1 MTVRIWKKSHG
12 TFVRGRREL
21 LKLTQDQ
28 LARRAKI
35 STRTLVALELGHVI
49 DPATSTLVGLA
60 NALKVTTDALLGRA
74 DDEPAGRC
82 A

>member
-1 MTVRIWKKSHG
+1 MTVRTWKKSHG
-12 TFVRGRREL
+12 AFVRGRREL
-21 LKLTQDQ
+21 LKLSQEQ

-49 DPATSTLVGLA
+49 DPSTSTLVGLA
-60 NALKVTTDALLGRA
+60 NALKVTTDALLGRVDA
-74 DDEPAGRC
+74 EPAGRC